1 VSLAGAFKMRRR
13 AFVVLALAVAPVAAA
28 VQTPS
33 RQTVEEAAR
42 KASPRSDEEAR
53 KYFEAEF
60 ARKTAEA
67 ITRVYDPNT
76 PAAANPPRTPWGAPD
91 LRGYYLTAT
100 YTPLE
105 RPSAIVKP
113 LYTLEEAIRAF
124 MDATT
129 ADVRVDPATV
139 HYDWKEFGMEA
150 WQSPVRPNL
159 RTSLI
164 VDPPDGRIPPL
175 TPDAQKRRADAAARA
190 KARNPQTSVRT
201 LGNLETRCIM
211 GDGAVPLVQGGSP
224 GSISVGSEVTT
235 EIRIFQTPAYVT
247 IVHQSMNEVR
257 IIPLDGRPHLPASV
271 RLWVGDSRGRW
282 EGTTLVVDTTN
293 FNDKSPDTG
302 FQGST
307 DALHLVERFAVVD
320 ANTVRYEYTVT
331 DPRTW
336 TRSWSVEAP
345 LPRIGPPIYEF
356 ACHEQNYGLIN
367 VVTGAQI
374 REAEARGRK

>member
-1 VSLAGAFKMRRR
+1 MRQL
-13 AFVVLALAVAPVAAA
+13 AFVLLALTFAPTVVA

-33 RQTVEEAAR
+33 RQTIEETAR
-42 KASPRSDEEAR
+42 KTSPHSADEAL

-67 ITRVYDPNT
+67 ARRVYDPNA
-76 PAAANPPRTPWGAPD
+76 PAAASPRRTPWGAPD

-105 RPSAIVKP
+105 RPKDITKP
-113 LYTLEEAIRAF
+113 LYTVDEAIRAF
-124 MDATT
+124 MYAST
-129 ADVRVDPATV
+129 ADVSVDPATV

-175 TPDAQKRRADAAARA
+175 TPAAQKRRADAAAQA

-201 LGNLETRCIM
+201 LGNTETRCIV
-211 GDGAVPLVQGGSP
+211 GDGAIPLVQGGSP
-224 GSISVGSEVTT
+224 GSNSVGSEVTT
-235 EIRIFQTPAYVT
+235 EIQIFQTADYLT
-247 IVHQSMNEVR
+247 IVHQSMTQVR
-257 IIPLDGRPHLPASV
+257 IIPLDGRPPLPRSIRA
-271 RLWVGDSRGRW
+271 WVGHSRGRW
-282 EGTTLVVDTTN
+282 EGNSVVVNTTN
-293 FNDKSPDTG
+293 FKDRSPDTN

-307 DALHLVERFAVVD
+307 DALELVERFTVID
-320 ANTVRYEYTVT
+320 ANTLRYEYTVT
-331 DPRTW
+331 DPTTW
-336 TRSWSVEAP
+336 TRPWSVEAP

-367 VVTGAQI
+367 VVTGA
-374 REAEARGRK
+374 RVGEKASGRR

>member
-1 VSLAGAFKMRRR
+1 MRPI
-13 AFVVLALAVAPVAAA
+13 AYVVLALAVAPMAAA
-28 VQTPS
+28 GQTRS
-33 RQTVEEAAR
+33 QQASEEAAR
-42 KASPRSDEEAR
+42 RASPHSGDEAL
-53 KYFEAEF
+53 KYFETEF

-67 ITRVYDPNT
+67 VTRVYDPNT

-105 RPSAIVKP
+105 RPTEITKP
-113 LYTLEEAIRAF
+113 LYTIEEAIRAF
-124 MDATT
+124 VYATT
-129 ADVRVDPATV
+129 ADARVDPATV

-150 WQSPVRPNL
+150 WQSPVRPSL

-175 TPDAQKRRADAAARA
+175 TPEARKRRADAAARA
-190 KARNPQTSVRT
+190 RARNPQTGVRT
-201 LGNLETRCIM
+201 LGNLETRCVM

-224 GSISVGSEVTT
+224 GSMSVGSEVTT
-235 EIRIFQTPAYVT
+235 EIQIFQTPAYVT
-247 IVHQSMNEVR
+247 IVHQSMNQVR
-257 IIPLDGRPHLPASV
+257 IIPLDGRPHLPPSV

-282 EGTTLVVDTTN
+282 DGSTLVVDTTN
-293 FNDKSPDTG
+293 FNDKSPDTN

-307 DALHLVERFAVVD
+307 DALALVERFTVVD
-320 ANTVRYEYTVT
+320 ANTLRYEYTVT
-331 DPRTW
+331 DPKTW

-367 VVTGAQI
+367 VVKGAQI
-374 REAEARGRK
+374 TEAEARGRK

>member
-1 VSLAGAFKMRRR
+1 MRPI
-13 AFVVLALAVAPVAAA
+13 AYVVLALAVAPMAAA
-28 VQTPS
+28 GQTRS
-33 RQTVEEAAR
+33 QQASEEAAR
-42 KASPRSDEEAR
+42 RASPHSGDEAL
-53 KYFEAEF
+53 KYFETEF

-67 ITRVYDPNT
+67 VTRVYDPNT

-105 RPSAIVKP
+105 RPTEITKP
-113 LYTLEEAIRAF
+113 LYTIEEAIRAF
-124 MDATT
+124 VYATT
-129 ADVRVDPATV
+129 ADARVDPATV

-150 WQSPVRPNL
+150 WQSPVRPSL

-175 TPDAQKRRADAAARA
+175 TPEARKRRADAAARA
-190 KARNPQTSVRT
+190 RARNPQTGVRT
-201 LGNLETRCIM
+201 LGNLETRCVM

-235 EIRIFQTPAYVT
+235 EIQIFQTPAYVT
-247 IVHQSMNEVR
+247 IVHQSMSQVR
-257 IIPLDGRPHLPASV
+257 IIPLDGRPHLPPSV

-282 EGTTLVVDTTN
+282 DGSTLVVDTTN
-293 FNDKSPDTG
+293 FNDKSPDTN

-307 DALHLVERFAVVD
+307 DALALVERFTVVD
-320 ANTVRYEYTVT
+320 ANTLRYEYTVT
-331 DPRTW
+331 DPQTW

-367 VVTGAQI
+367 VVKGAQI
-374 REAEARGRK
+374 TEAEARGRK

>member
-1 VSLAGAFKMRRR
+1 MRPI
-13 AFVVLALAVAPVAAA
+13 AYLVLALAVAPMAAA
-28 VQTPS
+28 GQTRS
-33 RQTVEEAAR
+33 QQASEEAAR
-42 KASPRSDEEAR
+42 RASPHSGDEAL
-53 KYFEAEF
+53 KYFETEF

-67 ITRVYDPNT
+67 VTRVYDPNT

-105 RPSAIVKP
+105 RPTEITKP
-113 LYTLEEAIRAF
+113 LYTIEEAIRAF
-124 MDATT
+124 VYATT
-129 ADVRVDPATV
+129 ADARVDPATV

-150 WQSPVRPNL
+150 WQSPVRPSL

-175 TPDAQKRRADAAARA
+175 TPEARKRRADAAARA
-190 KARNPQTSVRT
+190 RARNPQTGVRT
-201 LGNLETRCIM
+201 LGNLETRCVM

-224 GSISVGSEVTT
+224 GSMSVGSEVTT
-235 EIRIFQTPAYVT
+235 EIQIFQTPAYVT
-247 IVHQSMNEVR
+247 IVHQSMSQVR
-257 IIPLDGRPHLPASV
+257 IIPLDGRPHLPPSV

-282 EGTTLVVDTTN
+282 DGSTLVVDTTN
-293 FNDKSPDTG
+293 FNDKSPDTN

-307 DALHLVERFAVVD
+307 DALALVERFTVVD
-320 ANTVRYEYTVT
+320 ANTLRYEYTVT
-331 DPRTW
+331 DPKTW

-367 VVTGAQI
+367 VVKGAQI
-374 REAEARGRK
+374 TEAEARGRK

>member
-1 VSLAGAFKMRRR
+1 MGRI
-13 AFVVLALAVAPVAAA
+13 AFVVLALTCAPVVTA

-33 RQTVEEAAR
+33 RQAIEEAAR
-42 KASPRSDEEAR
+42 RASPRSGEEAL

-67 ITRVYDPNT
+67 TKRVYDPNT
-76 PAAANPPRTPWGAPD
+76 PAATNPPRTPWGAPD

-105 RPSAIVKP
+105 RPSDITRP
-113 LYTLEEAIRAF
+113 LYTVEEAIEAF
-124 MDATT
+124 MFAST

-139 HYDWKEFGMEA
+139 HYDWKEFAMEA

-164 VDPPDGRIPPL
+164 VDPPDGRMPPL
-175 TPDAQKRRADAAARA
+175 TPDAQKRRADRAALA
-190 KARNPQTSVRT
+190 KVRNPQTGVRT
-201 LGNLETRCIM
+201 LGNLETRCLI

-224 GSISVGSEVTT
+224 GSSSVGSEVTT
-235 EIRIFQTPAYVT
+235 EIQIFQTPQHLT
-247 IVHQSMNEVR
+247 IVHQSMNTVR
-257 IIPLDGRPHLPASV
+257 IIPLDGRPHLPPSV
-271 RLWVGDSRGRW
+271 RLWAGDSRGRW
-282 EGTTLVVDTTN
+282 EGNTLVVDTTN
-293 FNDKSPDTG
+293 FNDKSPATN

-307 DALHLVERFAVVD
+307 DALQLVERFTMLD
-320 ANTVRYEYTVT
+320 GETLRYEYTVT

-336 TRSWSVEAP
+336 TRPWSVEAP

-367 VVTGAQI
+367 VVKGAQI
-374 REAEARGRK
+374 REAEARRLR

>member
-1 VSLAGAFKMRRR
+1 MRHIAYVML
-13 AFVVLALAVAPVAAA
+13 AFVFAPVVAA

-33 RQTVEEAAR
+33 REVIEEAAR
-42 KASPRSDEEAR
+42 KASPHSGDEAL

-60 ARKTAEA
+60 AKKTAEA
-67 ITRVYDPNT
+67 LKRVYDPHT
-76 PAAANPPRTPWGAPD
+76 PATANPPRTPWGAPD

-105 RPSAIVKP
+105 RPKEVTQ
-113 LYTLEEAIRAF
+113 LFYTVEEAIQAF
-124 MDATT
+124 MYAST

-175 TPDAQKRRADAAARA
+175 TPEAQKRRADAAARA
-190 KARNPQTSVRT
+190 EMRNPQTGVRT
-201 LGNLETRCIM
+201 LGNLETRCLM

-224 GSISVGSEVTT
+224 GSNSVGSEVTT
-235 EIRIFQTPAYVT
+235 EVQIFQTPEYVT
-247 IVHQSMNEVR
+247 LLHQSMNQVR
-257 IIPLDGRPHLPASV
+257 IIPLDGRPHLPPSV

-282 EGTTLVVDTTN
+282 EGNTLVVDTTN
-293 FNDKSPDTG
+293 FNDKSPATN

-307 DALHLVERFAVVD
+307 DALELVERFTVVD
-320 ANTVRYEYTVT
+320 ANTLRYEYTVT
-331 DPRTW
+331 DPKTW

-345 LPRIGPPIYEF
+345 FPRVGPPIYEF

-367 VVTGAQI
+367 VVKGAQI
-374 REAEARGRK
+374 RAGETRGRK

>member
-1 VSLAGAFKMRRR
+1 MRHI
-13 AFVVLALAVAPVAAA
+13 AFVVLAVAFAPVVAA

-33 RQTVEEAAR
+33 REAIEEAAR
-42 KASPRSDEEAR
+42 KASPRSGDDAL

-67 ITRVYDPNT
+67 IKRVYDPNT
-76 PAAANPPRTPWGAPD
+76 PAATNPPRTPWGAPD

-105 RPSAIVKP
+105 RPKEITKP
-113 LYTLEEAIRAF
+113 LYTVEEAINAF
-124 MDATT
+124 MYASG

-164 VDPPDGRIPPL
+164 VDPPDGRIPPR
-175 TPDAQKRRADAAARA
+175 TPEAQKRQADAAALA
-190 KARNPQTSVRT
+190 KARNPQTGVRT
-201 LGNLETRCIM
+201 LGNLETRCLI

-224 GSISVGSEVTT
+224 GSNSVGSEVTT
-235 EIRIFQTPAYVT
+235 EIHIVQTPKYVT
-247 IVHQSMNEVR
+247 IVHQSMNTVR
-257 IIPLDGRPHLPASV
+257 IIPLDGRPHLPPSV
-271 RLWVGDSRGRW
+271 RLWAGDSRGRW
-282 EGTTLVVDTTN
+282 EGNTLVVDTTN
-293 FNDKSPDTG
+293 FNNKSPATN

-307 DALHLVERFAVVD
+307 DALELIERFTVVD
-320 ANTVRYEYTVT
+320 ARTLRYEYTVT
-331 DPRTW
+331 DRNTW

-367 VVTGAQI
+367 VVKGAQL
-374 REAEARGRK
+374 REVEAKGRK